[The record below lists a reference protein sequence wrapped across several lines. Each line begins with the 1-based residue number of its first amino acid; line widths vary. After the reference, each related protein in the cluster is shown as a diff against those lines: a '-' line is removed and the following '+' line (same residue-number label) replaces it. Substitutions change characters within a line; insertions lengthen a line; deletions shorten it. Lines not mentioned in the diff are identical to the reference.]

1 MPGDA
6 VSIAPDNYRTVFEN
20 DRLRLLEY
28 NGGPGAKTEMH
39 YHPDIMAY
47 ALTDGKFR
55 FALENGQTIEAELKS
70 GEAMF
75 MDGHSH
81 ATENIGDTNARIL
94 LVELK

>member
-1 MPGDA
+1 MAGDA
-6 VSIAPDNYRTVFEN
+6 VSIAPNYYRTVFEN

-39 YHPDIMAY
+39 HHPDIMAY
-47 ALTDGKFR
+47 ALTTGKFR
-55 FALENGQTIEAELKS
+55 FTLENGHTFEADLTS

-81 ATENIGDTNARIL
+81 ATENIGDTNAQIL